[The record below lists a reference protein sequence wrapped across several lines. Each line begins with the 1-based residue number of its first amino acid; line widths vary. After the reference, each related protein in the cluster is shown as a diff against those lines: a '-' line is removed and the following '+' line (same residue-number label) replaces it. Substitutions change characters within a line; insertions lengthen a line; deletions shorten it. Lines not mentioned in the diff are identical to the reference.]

1 MENIYSGLI
10 EDYERIY
17 DDRDPYEGIPMAKD
31 VEEAEKWKD
40 RIIGECIKQKE
51 SITAGQGAQATC
63 PCFLFEVFIY
73 VFSKVYLCI
82 SIR

>member
-1 MENIYSGLI
+1 MEKEKIYSGLI

-40 RIIGECIKQKE
+40 QIIGECIK
-51 SITAGQGAQATC
+51 
-63 PCFLFEVFIY
+63 
-73 VFSKVYLCI
+73 
-82 SIR
+82 